1 MEWESIDEQTE
12 RAKVPGGW
20 FVKFFDS
27 QIVAERGGD
36 LRAEAVPL
44 SVVFYP
50 DAKHSWNPTLDQ
62 SRSRKRDSG

>member
-1 MEWESIDEQTE
+1 MEWEEIDEQTD

-20 FVKFFDS
+20 FVKFYDH

-36 LRAEAVPL
+36 LRTEAVPL

-50 DAKHSWNPTLDQ
+50 DPGHSWNPTLNK
-62 SRSRKRDSG
+62 SRSRQRDSG